1 MSYVSLL
8 KNIPDIL
15 SQPAGI
21 AAIASLGLHGAI
33 AFIMPLMP
41 VDSSKPKE
49 TVSTSTLK
57 TKTVGVVELNKAQLN
72 RLPQAA
78 PQIAALP
85 PIPPAASPGQ
95 VPLPNVGAIQGVP
108 LQALPPT
115 ASTPLLLP
123 PIPKSLDNYRTASLP
138 RGQSSLQIVPRKGFQ
153 IDRSFNA
160 RTTGAQPFPRFS
172 NTGVNRDFS
181 RNVAIVG
188 GSRNLPPSPP
198 SSLPTLPPAG
208 MPDGLPVNSYPNNNY
223 ASAPASLPP
232 QPSATPPVTP
242 PASEAPGSAPVVPD
256 SLVAAVGQTLQPG
269 DKLALAGESLPQ
281 WNSNTG
287 SKMPELPSQQTIPK
301 LPSQGIQQALSQLD
315 GYEDLKKTVQQQYP
329 SAELKSA
336 IRQTIASKRPGV
348 EGAVLGGLVVDSD
361 GKVIDVRFQ
370 GERQVS
376 PDIKSAV
383 REHFRANPFT
393 SNGKISYYPFN
404 LKFQGE
410 SGNASTLPN
419 LRLPQGTSKPPSS
432 KTEARSIQPLPV
444 PQVTSLPI
452 ADRLRNVQ
460 LAPLPQVSSK
470 PIAERIR
477 NVQLT
482 PLPQVTSKPLSESR
496 NSSNQTVP
504 EVKIRNLP
512 SLPTSVEVD
521 SNPVARLR
529 IRNNQVMPVV
539 PTVGVRN
546 QNNQTDEPTIPA
558 TRVRTRNNQTTPAAQ
573 TTSKPVV
580 EAVKINR
587 VVPSPQATPT
597 SSESATQ
604 GSQKL
609 LRQLREVR
617 EKRQNSEQEK

>member
-41 VDSSKPKE
+41 VESSKPKE
-49 TVSTSTLK
+49 TVSALK
-57 TKTVGVVELNKAQLN
+57 TKTVGVIELNKAQLS

-85 PIPPAASPGQ
+85 PIPQAALQGQ
-95 VPLPNVGAIQGVP
+95 VPLPNIGATQGVS

-123 PIPKSLDNYRTASLP
+123 PIPKSLDNYRMASLP
-138 RGQSSLQIVPRKGFQ
+138 KGQSSLQIVPRRGFQ

-160 RTTGAQPFPRFS
+160 TTTGTQAFPRFE
-172 NTGVNRDFS
+172 NRGVNRDFS
-181 RNVAIVG
+181 RNVAIG
-188 GSRNLPPSPP
+188 GKRNLPPSPP

-208 MPDGLPVNSYPNNNY
+208 MPDGLPVNSYPNY

-232 QPSATPPVTP
+232 NVSATPPVTP
-242 PASEAPGSAPVVPD
+242 PASEASGSGVVPD

-281 WNSNTG
+281 WNSSTG
-287 SKMPELPSQQTIPK
+287 SKIPELPSERIPK
-301 LPSQGIQQALSQLD
+301 LPNLGIQQALSQLD
-315 GYEDLKKTVQQQYP
+315 GYEDLNKTVQQQYP

-336 IRQTIASKRPGV
+336 IRQTIASSKPGV
-348 EGAVLGGLVVDSD
+348 VGAVLGGLVVDSD

-370 GERQVS
+370 GERQIS

-404 LKFQGE
+404 LKFQGD
-410 SGNASTLPN
+410 SRNGSILPN
-419 LRLPQGTSKPPSS
+419 LRLPQGTEKPPSE

-444 PQVTSLPI
+444 PQATSLPI

-460 LAPLPQVSSK
+460 LAPLPQRTSK
-470 PIAERIR
+470 PLAERIR
-477 NVQLT
+477 NLQLA
-482 PLPQVTSKPLSESR
+482 PVPQVTSKPLSESR
-496 NSSNQTVP
+496 NSSNQAGS
-504 EVKIRNLP
+504 EVKIRNIP

-529 IRNNQVMPVV
+529 VRNNQVMPIV

-546 QNNQTDEPTIPA
+546 RNNQTDEPTVPA
-558 TRVRTRNNQTTPAAQ
+558 TRVRTRNNQTTKAEQ
-573 TTSKPVV
+573 TTSKPAV
-580 EAVKINR
+580 EPVKINR
-587 VVPSPQATPT
+587 VVSSPQATPT
-597 SSESATQ
+597 SSEPAIQ

-609 LRQLREVR
+609 LQQLREVR

>member
-41 VDSSKPKE
+41 VESSKPKE
-49 TVSTSTLK
+49 TVTASK
-57 TKTVGVVELNKAQLN
+57 TKTVGVVELNKAQLS
-72 RLPQAA
+72 RLPQPA
-78 PQIAALP
+78 PPIAALP
-85 PIPPAASPGQ
+85 PIPSVALQGQ
-95 VPLPNVGAIQGVP
+95 VPLPNIGATQGVP

-138 RGQSSLQIVPRKGFQ
+138 KGQSSLQIVPRKGFQ

-160 RTTGAQPFPRFS
+160 RTTGVQPFPRFE
-172 NTGVNRDFS
+172 NRGTNRDFS
-181 RNVAIVG
+181 QDVTIGA
-188 GSRNLPPSPP
+188 SRNLPPTPP

-208 MPDGLPVNSYPNNNY
+208 MPDGLPVNSYPNNY

-232 QPSATPPVTP
+232 ESSATPPVTP
-242 PASEAPGSAPVVPD
+242 PTSETSGSGVTAN
-256 SLVAAVGQTLQPG
+256 SLVAAVGPTLQPG
-269 DKLALAGESLPQ
+269 DNLALAGESLPQ
-281 WNSNTG
+281 WNSTTG
-287 SKMPELPSQQTIPK
+287 SKIPELPSQTIPK
-301 LPSQGIQQALSQLD
+301 LPSVGIQQALSQLD

-336 IRQTIASKRPGV
+336 IRQTIASSKPGV

-370 GERQVS
+370 GERQIS

-404 LKFQGE
+404 LKFQGD
-410 SGNASTLPN
+410 SGNASIVPN
-419 LRLPQGTSKPPSS
+419 LRSPQGTEKPASE
-432 KTEARSIQPLPV
+432 KMEVRNVQALPV
-444 PQVTSLPI
+444 
-452 ADRLRNVQ
+452 AERLRNVQ
-460 LAPLPQVSSK
+460 LSPFPQVTSRSFT
-470 PIAERIR
+470 ERLR
-477 NVQLT
+477 NV
-482 PLPQVTSKPLSESR
+482 PLAPAPQVTSKPLSESR
-496 NSSNQTVP
+496 NSSNQAVP
-504 EVKIRNLP
+504 EIKIRSIP

-521 SNPVARLR
+521 SNPAARVR
-529 IRNNQVMPVV
+529 IRNNQVMPIV
-539 PTVGVRN
+539 PTPSVRN
-546 QNNQTDEPTIPA
+546 
-558 TRVRTRNNQTTPAAQ
+558 RNNQTTPPEQ
-573 TTSKPVV
+573 TTSKPAV
-580 EAVKINR
+580 EPVKINR
-587 VVPSPQATPT
+587 VVSSPQATPT
-597 SSESATQ
+597 SSESATE
-604 GSQKL
+604 GSKKL
-609 LRQLREVR
+609 LQQLRQVR